1 MSIAAHSATF
11 GLPEMKQRQV
21 MTASDVFRLDQ
32 GINPTGDIID
42 TKRQLTWV
50 N

>member
-1 MSIAAHSATF
+1 
-11 GLPEMKQRQV
+11 
-21 MTASDVFRLDQ
+21 MTASGVFRLDQ
-32 GINPTGDIID
+32 GINPTGDIIK